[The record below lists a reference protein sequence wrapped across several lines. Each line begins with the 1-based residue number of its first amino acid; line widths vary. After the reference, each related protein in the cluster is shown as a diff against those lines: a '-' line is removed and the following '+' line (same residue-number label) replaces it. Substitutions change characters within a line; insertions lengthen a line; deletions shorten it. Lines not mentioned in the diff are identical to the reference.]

1 MSVTFLEA
9 LALLKTADV
18 HPEVQARFEELK
30 GILNQHGVLA
40 GTGHKRIVIPK
51 DKLTED
57 DVHGLGFTPVTVAIP
72 EAGQDRFSSFRH
84 PDTNYHIHS
93 HPEGWTLHED
103 AHAAATML
111 AKKEKT
117 FGGKARAMA
126 AGIPHVNEE
135 GLPGL
140 YYYAKGRLSGHK
152 STAQHVLGEMSPESK
167 ALLQGLSS
175 SPTYAAPP
183 PVVETAKTAEEK
195 TALIERL
202 KTADVHPAGEPN
214 LTSPVLTPAEAA
226 GKLQIGDIFLAHR
239 RNQGKLPIG
248 NWIIEKAQGT
258 PYAHAAI
265 YDGKK
270 NVLHTYA
277 GKGANRLSLEEF
289 NNIYDYKVYRP
300 QASLEQKKD
309 AVNFAH
315 KVVKDGRGYSFRDN
329 ILGWLPPH
337 TKNVDEDTRRKDRDA
352 ATMNCGGL
360 VASSYAGIPWAE
372 GKRPTHVIPV
382 EFAKSPFA
390 NHVGTV
396 LAPDSKFRTAE
407 HMKIAEEKK
416 FKLQGHLEHQGLGIA
431 VENRKGSVRKGVDK
445 DGKPWRTEMKMPYG
459 YIKGTKGADG
469 EEVDAYVGPKKD
481 ATHAFVVHQ
490 RKDNGKGYDEDKV
503 MLGQPSLAAAKKAYL
518 AHYNDPKFL
527 GPVSTVP
534 MEHLKELLRA
544 RHGEKL
550 TLKKE
555 AVSEEYIR
563 RVLERTAPH
572 VSANRLTAFHSN
584 LGEHQGSLLRRA
596 DANLE
601 VAKNL
606 RALRPAKGS
615 PAHVAMWAAA
625 DTKKWLNSKA
635 NMLDT
640 ISRTVDDFD
649 AMKRIHQADPKGFA
663 DYAWLNPGL
672 GKDASSKEEVSSARM
687 ESFFDELQK
696 LGAVGDEELERTKA
710 RYKELQEQR
719 PDAAQVGRYMG
730 FGAVTAPVLSAMGN
744 AIRGGRM
751 EGQSMAS
758 HLTGARDVPFG
769 VARSIASDAARGAL
783 ASGAIPVLRGEMD
796 RRVEMRELAHKM
808 KEHEGTA
815 GRLEAPFTPIPE
827 SSGGVSKLAKRK
839 KEKDSASF
847 ENTPAQAWSGHGIVE
862 ASFEGEKAAFATSEY
877 SSNIGRPSAPQVS
890 QLPPFRVPA
899 LRGPQLQK
907 EGAGAPTRGGF
918 LMASELPP
926 FRVQPLGTRSLE
938 KKGGLAS
945 TPAGRLSASKGV
957 GAPSAAPSGPGP
969 NTAAQA
975 GHVGTPMP
983 GSIKGGIGK
992 RVPKFTPTMSA
1003 VPTQQTV

>member
-1 MSVTFLEA
+1 MSVPFLEA
-9 LALLKTADV
+9 LAL
-18 HPEVQARFEELK
+18 
-30 GILNQHGVLA
+30 
-40 GTGHKRIVIPK
+40 
-51 DKLTED
+51 
-57 DVHGLGFTPVTVAIP
+57 
-72 EAGQDRFSSFRH
+72 
-84 PDTNYHIHS
+84 
-93 HPEGWTLHED
+93 
-103 AHAAATML
+103 
-111 AKKEKT
+111 
-117 FGGKARAMA
+117 
-126 AGIPHVNEE
+126 
-135 GLPGL
+135 
-140 YYYAKGRLSGHK
+140 
-152 STAQHVLGEMSPESK
+152 
-167 ALLQGLSS
+167 
-175 SPTYAAPP
+175 
-183 PVVETAKTAEEK
+183 
-195 TALIERL
+195 L

-396 LAPDSKFRTAE
+396 LAPDSKLRNSEALKKTAE
-407 HMKIAEEKK
+407 EKTALIERLMRLGATDVPGTPRLFMRQRSPEELMNIQHGVEGFVNKYYADPLKNRIKGAVEKLPNWPEQGLGEWGKQKALQLPSALQEKAYFAAEKLPNMPARDVLRHAGNLVVDHPLEVAAGEASLIPGAVESLVAGKIGLHKIIDKYLTPKVVTASAQPSGQKAGGGTASGGGTAWQDFTIEHTLPMGNRTHYVIAFNRDNALHALMHEDEGMIASASFRPHSKNQAEITSMYVHPDFRGQGHGKSMWKTISFIHPDMTFHVKPDPFKDRDKSKEDLAKVYQSYGFQKHEDGEHLVLHPLSKEKTAEEKK
-416 FKLQGHLEHQGLGIA
+416 FKLQGHIDHQGLGIA

-503 MLGQPSLAAAKKAYL
+503 MLGFASKEEAVKGYL
-518 AHYNDPKFL
+518 KHYNDPKFL

-534 MEHLKELLRA
+534 MDRLKELVES
-544 RHGEKL
+544 GK
-550 TLKKE
+550 TLKK
-555 AVSEEYIR
+555 I
-563 RVLERTAPH
+563 
-572 VSANRLTAFHSN
+572 
-584 LGEHQGSLLRRA
+584 
-596 DANLE
+596 
-601 VAKNL
+601 
-606 RALRPAKGS
+606 
-615 PAHVAMWAAA
+615 
-625 DTKKWLNSKA
+625 
-635 NMLDT
+635 
-640 ISRTVDDFD
+640 
-649 AMKRIHQADPKGFA
+649 
-663 DYAWLNPGL
+663 
-672 GKDASSKEEVSSARM
+672 SSARM
-687 ESFFDELQK
+687 DSFFDELQK

-710 RYKELQEQR
+710 RYKQLQEQR

-730 FGAVTAPVLSAMGN
+730 FGAVTAPALSAVGN

-758 HLTGARDVPFG
+758 HLTGARAVPFG

-783 ASGAIPVLRGEMD
+783 AAGAIPVLRGEMD
-796 RRVEMRELAHKM
+796 RRVEMRELAHKL

-847 ENTPAQAWSGHGIVE
+847 ENTPAQSWSGNGIVE

-907 EGAGAPTRGGF
+907 ESAGAPTRGGF
-918 LMASELPP
+918 LMASEIPP

-938 KKGGLAS
+938 KKSGVAS
-945 TPAGRLSASKGV
+945 TPGGRLSASRAV
-957 GAPSAAPSGPGP
+957 GAQSAAPSGPGP

-1003 VPTQQTV
+1003 VPPQQTM

>member
-202 KTADVHPAGEPN
+202 MRLGATDVPGTPRLFMRQRSPEELMNIQHGVEGFVNKYYADPLKNRIKGAVEKLPNWPEQGLGEWGKQKALQLPSALQEKAYFAAEKLPNMPARDVLRHAGNLVVDHPLEVAAGEASLIPGAVES
-214 LTSPVLTPAEAA
+214 LVAGKIGLHKIIDKYLTP
-226 GKLQIGDIFLAHR
+226 
-239 RNQGKLPIG
+239 
-248 NWIIEKAQGT
+248 
-258 PYAHAAI
+258 
-265 YDGKK
+265 
-270 NVLHTYA
+270 
-277 GKGANRLSLEEF
+277 
-289 NNIYDYKVYRP
+289 
-300 QASLEQKKD
+300 
-309 AVNFAH
+309 
-315 KVVKDGRGYSFRDN
+315 KVV
-329 ILGWLPPH
+329 
-337 TKNVDEDTRRKDRDA
+337 T
-352 ATMNCGGL
+352 
-360 VASSYAGIPWAE
+360 AS
-372 GKRPTHVIPV
+372 
-382 EFAKSPFA
+382 
-390 NHVGTV
+390 
-396 LAPDSKFRTAE
+396 AP
-407 HMKIAEEKK
+407 EEK
-416 FKLQGHLEHQGLGIA
+416 FKLQGHIDHQGLGIA